1 MSCDVR
7 EDKHQIFLIKKKGR
21 GEISGHEWIMGDSM
35 LQRLRVLQSVQY
47 RSELNAWPWRMGAED
62 ADGGGGWG
70 MGAEDGGW
78 GQRMS
83 WPDTGSLGSRV
94 QGPG

>member
-1 MSCDVR
+1 MDHGGLDVATAACSAVSAIPVR
-7 EDKHQIFLIKKKGR
+7 IEC
-21 GEISGHEWIMGDSM
+21 MAM
-35 LQRLRVLQSVQY
+35 
-47 RSELNAWPWRMGAED
+47 

-83 WPDTGSLGSRV
+83 WPDTGSLGSTV